1 MSTTLE
7 RHYIVK
13 HFSLVSYSLDL
24 IFQNTCYTWMGRD
37 TSKVKL
43 LESIALR
50 QSSGCQNYTPYLDFS
65 THVILWFLYV
75 MNIISPLY
83 YFFFLKSC
91 VFIYNHACL
100 CNLNYH
106 CYEFY
111 NIRKAISNCNHVKTA

>member
-1 MSTTLE
+1 MSTILE
-7 RHYIVK
+7 KHYIVK

-65 THVILWFLYV
+65 THVILWFLHVYV
-75 MNIISPLY
+75 MNIISPL
-83 YFFFLKSC
+83 FFFGRV
-91 VFIYNHACL
+91 VFLFTTMHVC
-100 CNLNYH
+100 
-106 CYEFY
+106 
-111 NIRKAISNCNHVKTA
+111 AI

>member
-1 MSTTLE
+1 
-7 RHYIVK
+7 
-13 HFSLVSYSLDL
+13 
-24 IFQNTCYTWMGRD
+24 MGRD